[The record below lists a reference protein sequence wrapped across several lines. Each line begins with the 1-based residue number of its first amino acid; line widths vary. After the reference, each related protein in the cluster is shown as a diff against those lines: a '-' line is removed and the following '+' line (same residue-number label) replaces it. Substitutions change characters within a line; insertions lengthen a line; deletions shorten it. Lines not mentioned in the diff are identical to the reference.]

1 MIIQAMRKI
10 REGIVASHRLDDFTT
25 RVYRFIIRA
34 TILLRHMPSY
44 HPALLHLLHNVHPVV
59 PLSSAELN
67 EFVGYYI
74 LDLACRQ
81 NDLAAAFEIQHRYEY
96 RDRSVALLLKAL
108 VHGNWFLFWR
118 VKASMDESQ
127 RCLLDSADDRV
138 RRNAVN
144 ALSRGYLKAQRTYV
158 ERATN
163 CAWIDLEVQ
172 DSLNW
177 VLEGE
182 TVTMRRAQRK

>member
-1 MIIQAMRKI
+1 M
-10 REGIVASHRLDDFTT
+10 ASHRLDDFAV

-59 PLSSAELN
+59 HLSSAELN

-81 NDLAAAFEIQHRYEY
+81 NDLAAAFEIRHRYDY
-96 RDRSVALLLKAL
+96 RDRRVELVLNAL
-108 VHGNWFLFWR
+108 VHGNWFVFWR
-118 VKASMDESQ
+118 VKAAMDDGQ
-127 RCLLDSADDRV
+127 RCLLDSADERV
-138 RRNAVN
+138 RRNAMN
-144 ALSRGYLKAQRTYV
+144 ALGKGYLKAQRAYV
-158 ERATN
+158 ECTTN
-163 CAWIDLEVQ
+163 CAWVDLKVQ

-182 TVTMRRAQRK
+182 TITMRRAQRK